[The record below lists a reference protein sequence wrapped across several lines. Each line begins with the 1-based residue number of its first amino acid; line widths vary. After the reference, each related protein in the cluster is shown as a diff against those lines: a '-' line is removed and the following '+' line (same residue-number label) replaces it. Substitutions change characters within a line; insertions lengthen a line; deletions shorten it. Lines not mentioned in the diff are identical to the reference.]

1 MRAKSCHKSNHDYY
15 FLCFPVKSFRT
26 KHRISIELIRYSVIL
41 AYYMT
46 QNIIVILFAQEP
58 FLLRNLLSLFRY
70 DPTAPYL
77 KIVTIDVLGG

>member
-46 QNIIVILFAQEP
+46 QNIIVILSAQSP
-58 FLLRNLLSLFRY
+58 FCYVTCSH
-70 DPTAPYL
+70 YL
-77 KIVTIDVLGG
+77 DMILPHLTLKS